1 MELAI
6 KGNTI
11 ELKGKEINE
20 LDKRV
25 IDFIKL
31 LEPVDY
37 VIISG
42 YIGILFG
49 RSRNTEDVDIF
60 INFKQE
66 KELSAFLKRLEK
78 KSYYIINALTTEEAC
93 ELLNEGVPIRIAK
106 EGEIMPNF
114 ELKLPKTETDRLSF
128 ENKMIVKLGEY
139 GLNTS
144 SLELQ
149 IAYKLFLGSEK
160 DYGDAIHL
168 YDISEEYLN
177 KAKFHSFIRMLGV
190 SDKVV
195 KKVLGV
201 V

>member
-1 MELAI
+1 
-6 KGNTI
+6 
-11 ELKGKEINE
+11 
-20 LDKRV
+20 
-25 IDFIKL
+25 
-31 LEPVDY
+31 
-37 VIISG
+37 
-42 YIGILFG
+42 
-49 RSRNTEDVDIF
+49 
-60 INFKQE
+60 
-66 KELSAFLKRLEK
+66 
-78 KSYYIINALTTEEAC
+78 
-93 ELLNEGVPIRIAK
+93 
-106 EGEIMPNF
+106 MPNF